1 MGSDG
6 SKKVLQLIEDATTP
20 ETLAWRQP
28 SL

>member
-6 SKKVLQLIEDATTP
+6 SKEVLKLIDDATTP